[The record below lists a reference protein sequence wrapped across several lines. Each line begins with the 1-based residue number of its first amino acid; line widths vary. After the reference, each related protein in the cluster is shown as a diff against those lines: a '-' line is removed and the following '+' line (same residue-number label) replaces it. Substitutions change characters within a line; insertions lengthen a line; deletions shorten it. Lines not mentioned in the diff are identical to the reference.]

1 MLYYYEVKREGTPL
15 RIKKLA
21 LTVLAAGLT
30 LLLTGCFVKTVD
42 ELYTLPKHSDEY
54 HRLEQAIEQVMAS
67 QNAVY
72 AAPVSGTNQQSV
84 QLADLDGDGAEEA
97 IAFLKTTGEKPL
109 RACIFAAV
117 DGEYRLMDTIE
128 GVGTS
133 FSSVEYGALRGEKG
147 VELIIGRQ
155 LSTDVLQSLSAYA
168 YTDGHVVELMSAN
181 YTEYRVVDLD
191 SDGKPDIFVL
201 RFDAEQPQAV
211 AELYRWRN
219 GQIERAPEAYLSAGA
234 TQLKRI
240 LAGKLT
246 QTTPAIFV
254 ASAYEQTSL
263 ITDVFAMQ
271 DGVFRNISAADGDGA
286 VSTVRNYYVY
296 AADVDEDGLIELP
309 RICQLRAQPDA
320 EESFSTIDW
329 YNLDLSG
336 STSLKLTTYHNFSGG
351 WFLILPQLW
360 GRELCIT
367 RSAEVGGVRGYTISS
382 WLNAQRTESIVT
394 IYAFSG
400 ENRTQ
405 MAEADGR
412 FLLAEKGDV
421 SYSALLGTGQ
431 TAQGLTQDRVKELFR
446 FIHIDW
452 NSGET

>member
-1 MLYYYEVKREGTPL
+1 MRM
-15 RIKKLA
+15 KKLA
-21 LTVLAAGLT
+21 FAALVAGLT

-84 QLADLDGDGAEEA
+84 QLADLDGDGVEEA

-109 RACIFAAV
+109 RACIFASV

-128 GVGTS
+128 GDGTS
-133 FSSVEYGALRGEKG
+133 FSSVDYGSLRGERG

-168 YTDGHVVELMSAN
+168 YIDGHVVELMSAN
-181 YTEYRVVDLD
+181 YSEYRVVDLD
-191 SDGKPDIFVL
+191 SDAKPDIFVL
-201 RFDAEQPQAV
+201 RFDAERPQAV
-211 AELYRWRN
+211 AELYRWRD
-219 GQIERAPEAYLSAGA
+219 GQIERAPETNLSAGA
-234 TQLKRI
+234 TQVKRI

-246 QTTPAIFV
+246 QDTPAIFV
-254 ASAYEQTSL
+254 ASAYEQTGL

-271 DGVFRNISAADGDGA
+271 NGVFCNISAAGGDET

-296 AADVDEDGLIELP
+296 AADIDEDGLIELP
-309 RICQLRAQPDA
+309 RIVSLRAQGDT
-320 EESFSTIDW
+320 EENFSAIDW

-336 STSLKLTTYHNFSGG
+336 RTRQKLTTYHNFSGG
-351 WFLILPQLW
+351 WYLILPQQW
-360 GRELCIT
+360 GRELCIS
-367 RSAEVGGVRGYTISS
+367 RSAEIDGVRGYTVAS
-382 WLNAQRTESIVT
+382 WLDESHTEPIVT
-394 IYAFSG
+394 VYAFSG
-400 ENRTQ
+400 ENRAQ
-405 MAEADGR
+405 MASADGR

-421 SYSALLGTGQ
+421 SYAAALGSGA
-431 TAQGLTQDRVKELFR
+431 TARTLNEESVRQLFR